1 MVVVLEVPRV
11 LAGGCVTGRE
21 RGIRRGR
28 GEERRVR
35 GCKALV
41 EPPGVGWA
49 GAAGG
54 LSGAAAERMCAAGA
68 VDGAIR
74 RDGPRAT
81 SSRPIAART
90 AGVSACVRG
99 GVGGVS
105 RVPGSVSVLASRR
118 RRVAGGWRALPGQPG
133 VPFFFREHDQH
144 TKGHHRVCKHA
155 ARLRAARK
163 IEYVSM
169 STSGHVR
176 RFRRVCM
183 PAGTRVS
190 AGGEHVLQLCCGCRV
205 VCTSALSWTFFWWF
219 MHDFDL

>member
-118 RRVAGGWRALPGQPG
+118 RRVAGGRRALPVQIACDK
-133 VPFFFREHDQH
+133 VESRNE
-144 TKGHHRVCKHA
+144 
-155 ARLRAARK
+155 RK
-163 IEYVSM
+163 NKSEVAGRPQIHSELDWADSLTPIPV
-169 STSGHVR
+169 TSSWACTLVANSFWTG
-176 RFRRVCM
+176 
-183 PAGTRVS
+183 PINAW
-190 AGGEHVLQLCCGCRV
+190 ALC
-205 VCTSALSWTFFWWF
+205 TL
-219 MHDFDL
+219 